1 MATKR
6 KPLKLDLKEGALHEQ
21 MGVKKNKNLPKSKV
35 ASLAKA
41 KIGSTVS
48 VDGKQQKMSVKLK
61 KRAVF
66 AKNASTWKKGSKKK

>member
-1 MATKR
+1 
-6 KPLKLDLKEGALHEQ
+6 

-35 ASLAKA
+35 SSLAKA

-48 VDGKQQKMSVKLK
+48 VDGKQQKMTPKLK

>member
-1 MATKR
+1 
-6 KPLKLDLKEGALHEQ
+6 

-35 ASLAKA
+35 SSLAKA

-48 VDGKQQKMSVKLK
+48 VDGKQQKMTPKLK

-66 AKNASTWKKGSKKK
+66 AKVAPTWNHKGSKK